1 LFNVRVVRLVGPQ
14 LREIAGLLRA
24 DAPPLRGVALVERL
38 TASGA
43 SPLYG
48 ADVEPLREELRR
60 ARYLLAS

>member
-1 LFNVRVVRLVGPQ
+1 

-43 SPLYG
+43 SPLHG
-48 ADVEPLREELRR
+48 ADVESLREELRR
-60 ARYLLAS
+60 ARYPLAS